1 MFIPYR
7 LPDNLGLRLSSL
19 LKINTLQELIM
30 PTRNVHLLTMKL
42 NKDKRMTKQQKLNKK
57 MRNSFQMVM
66 RKPVLQSVNF

>member
-1 MFIPYR
+1 
-7 LPDNLGLRLSSL
+7 
-19 LKINTLQELIM
+19 M

>member
-7 LPDNLGLRLSSL
+7 LPNDSVQELFSHL
-19 LKINTLQELIM
+19 ITITQELIM